1 MGQNQGTLIK
11 KQYDNNRRNANI
23 KLINVNNED
32 YYQDLQSDQLYSNK
46 KEGSYSLIN
55 ETTFLKA
62 NIQRTKERLKYL
74 YIFNI

>member
-32 YYQDLQSDQLYSNK
+32 YYQDLQSDQLDSNK